1 MTQSI
6 EFSES
11 RLTKGLGSPVN
22 WLRIVW
28 SIWFD
33 APWYQAIIHPK
44 LKNAA
49 EARWLL
55 LQTVLGSML
64 ISAAGLVGTWLV
76 GQMIERIVPVY
87 SGYMDF
93 NTIAIM
99 LCPIL
104 FGGAG
109 AIGSQVR
116 NKTLAGG
123 IPLAAGAAVL
133 GLTYFVSMSAAL
145 IVLLV
150 VPFDPQVSASP
161 FLAQLKINL
170 IMIFPLIMIL
180 PGVQGLIA
188 IDKPLTESG
197 PREAK
202 FFGIFRQSGTRF
214 LLGIGWVTA
223 WALQGATVILSD
235 WRYYPRPFG
244 GLLFVLGLIGACLA
258 FLFAISV
265 FACHRQARAQLDA

>member
-11 RLTKGLGSPVN
+11 RLTKGVGSPIS

-33 APWYQAIIHPK
+33 APWYQSNIHPK

-49 EARWLL
+49 EAKWLL
-55 LQTVLGSML
+55 LQTVLGALL
-64 ISAAGLVGTWLV
+64 ISTAGLVGTWLV
-76 GQMIERIVPVY
+76 GQCVERIVPVY

-133 GLTYFVSMSAAL
+133 GLAYFASMSAAL

-150 VPFDPQVSASP
+150 VPFDPQVSSSP
-161 FLAQLKINL
+161 FLAQWKINL
-170 IMIFPLIMIL
+170 ILIFPLIMIL
-180 PGVQGLIA
+180 PSVQGLAA
-188 IDKPLTESG
+188 IDQSLTQSG

-202 FFGIFRQSGTRF
+202 FFGIFRQRGLRLIF
-214 LLGIGWVTA
+214 GIGWVTA
-223 WALQGATVILSD
+223 WALHGATVILSD

-244 GLLFVLGLIGACLA
+244 DLLFILELIGFCLA
-258 FLFAISV
+258 FLYAISV
-265 FACHRQARAQLDA
+265 FAHHRQARAQLDA